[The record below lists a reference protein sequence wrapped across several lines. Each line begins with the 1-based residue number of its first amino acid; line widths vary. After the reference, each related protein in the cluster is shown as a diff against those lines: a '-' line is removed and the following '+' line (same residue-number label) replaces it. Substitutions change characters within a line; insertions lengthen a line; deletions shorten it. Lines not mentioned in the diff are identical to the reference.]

1 MNNTE
6 PEKYYQKAA
15 LAVKIT
21 RYIATFLFIVFV
33 LSCIFIFRSDITVEN
48 IQYLM
53 KYADFYDNTEV
64 PDSAEISVNADSE
77 SHVFML
83 RDNLAVV
90 SRSGIGLYE
99 FSGKKLFNYSLAY
112 SDPGVSSDGRDI
124 LVYDI
129 TGNEISIFNSFS
141 RVYSQKYPYSVKAG
155 CINDSG
161 FAIVTNEK
169 TYRSGVI
176 VYNSNYE
183 EVYRWM
189 LSDRYVTAIDLSS
202 DGTKLLSAS
211 VKSHDGSYDTLITI
225 RDIKKDEILYSA
237 EIMDE
242 LALKIGFSDD
252 ASAVYLITDSMLRF
266 YDGKLEEKSF
276 YKYNQTKTEKFFVQN
291 QTIILTENK
300 NLSGNSMT
308 LYGFDF
314 NGNALFTVDA
324 DSKITSVCRG
334 KDVMYALSSRYI
346 YAYSFTQD
354 GNVNFEAKFPSD
366 SNFRNILCDSADRFV
381 AVGTKK
387 AHRGQLES
395 LREQQN
401 NPNT

>member
-141 RVYSQKYPYSVKAG
+141 RVYSQK
-155 CINDSG
+155 
-161 FAIVTNEK
+161 
-169 TYRSGVI
+169 
-176 VYNSNYE
+176 
-183 EVYRWM
+183 
-189 LSDRYVTAIDLSS
+189 
-202 DGTKLLSAS
+202 
-211 VKSHDGSYDTLITI
+211 
-225 RDIKKDEILYSA
+225 
-237 EIMDE
+237 
-242 LALKIGFSDD
+242 
-252 ASAVYLITDSMLRF
+252 
-266 YDGKLEEKSF
+266 
-276 YKYNQTKTEKFFVQN
+276 
-291 QTIILTENK
+291 
-300 NLSGNSMT
+300 
-308 LYGFDF
+308 
-314 NGNALFTVDA
+314 
-324 DSKITSVCRG
+324 
-334 KDVMYALSSRYI
+334 
-346 YAYSFTQD
+346 
-354 GNVNFEAKFPSD
+354 
-366 SNFRNILCDSADRFV
+366 
-381 AVGTKK
+381 
-387 AHRGQLES
+387 
-395 LREQQN
+395 
-401 NPNT
+401 